1 MSTGVPA
8 NLTRHHQCCVQV
20 LTTNMTGSCSQI
32 RFGYTVIR
40 EILGNVLQLALEPE
54 TPISYALC
62 APVHSCIKFPLGGG
76 GVKPC

>member
-1 MSTGVPA
+1 MCPQVSRQI
-8 NLTRHHQCCVQV
+8 LTDHQSCVQV

-54 TPISYALC
+54 TPIAVC
-62 APVHSCIKFPLGGG
+62 ASA
-76 GVKPC
+76 